1 MFRKIFGILLTFILI
16 VYASAVYASEN
27 SLKTLFSADSLFEKK
42 QYTEAM
48 EQYER
53 CFHEGFYT
61 PRMLIRLSLIKEGL
75 GDYTYALYY
84 LNVYYT
90 KIPDKS
96 VLKKMDEL
104 ASRYSLEG
112 YEYNDLV
119 FFISLYHRYYI
130 YIIFSFLIAS
140 LLFLI
145 YLYLK
150 KRGKS
155 GLGLR
160 PLFFMVILG
169 AIYIISNYDIM
180 PQRAIVNNDASLMS
194 APSPGSELIGHIKK
208 GHRVTI
214 KSRKDIWC
222 KIEWH
227 GKIAF
232 VRENSLLF
240 VKQK

>member
-1 MFRKIFGILLTFILI
+1 
-16 VYASAVYASEN
+16 
-27 SLKTLFSADSLFEKK
+27 
-42 QYTEAM
+42 
-48 EQYER
+48 
-53 CFHEGFYT
+53 
-61 PRMLIRLSLIKEGL
+61 MLIRLSLIKEGL

-90 KIPDKS
+90 KIPDKT

-104 ASRYSLEG
+104 AERYGLEG

-119 FFISLYHRYYI
+119 FFISLYHKYYI
-130 YIIFSFLIAS
+130 YIILSFLGTS

-145 YLYLK
+145 YLYFKK
-150 KRGKS
+150 KRKAS
-155 GLGLR
+155 MGLR
-160 PLFFMVILG
+160 PLLFMFILG
-169 AIYIISNYDIM
+169 AVYIISNYNLT
-180 PQRAIVNNDASLMS
+180 PQPAIINKDSSLMS
-194 APSPGSELIGHIKK
+194 APSPGSELIGEIKK

-240 VKQK
+240 LKDNN

>member
-1 MFRKIFGILLTFILI
+1 MFRKIFRILLTFILI
-16 VYASAVYASEN
+16 VYASAAYSSEN
-27 SLKTLFSADSLFEKK
+27 SLKILVSADSLFEKK
-42 QYTEAM
+42 QYTESM
-48 EQYER
+48 DLYER
-53 CFHEGFYT
+53 CFHNGFYT

-90 KIPDKS
+90 KIPDKN

-104 ASRYSLEG
+104 AGRYNLEG

-119 FFISLYHRYYI
+119 FFISLYHKYYI
-130 YIIFSFLIAS
+130 YIILSFLAAS

-145 YLYLK
+145 YLYIK
-150 KRGKS
+150 KRKKS
-155 GLGLR
+155 GMGLR
-160 PLFFMVILG
+160 PLLFMFILG
-169 AIYIISNYDIM
+169 TVYIISNYDII
-180 PQRAIVNNDASLMS
+180 PERAIVNNDSSLMS
-194 APSPGSELIGHIKK
+194 AASPGSELVGHIKK

-227 GKIAF
+227 GKIVF

-240 VKQK
+240 LKQK